1 MKPATHSIA
10 GNRAASGELRRLR
23 PRDLEALRRLQ
34 DHGPLTIPQAYDCGH
49 ADGESSGHGMNRLV
63 AASLAVY
70 QGWDADEN
78 DSLWVITRRGAR
90 GLRAGRP

>member
-1 MKPATHSIA
+1 MRTASHSVE
-10 GNRAASGELRRLR
+10 GSRAAAGELRRLR
-23 PRDLEALRRLQ
+23 PRDLEALRRLR

-63 AASLAVY
+63 AASLAVF

-78 DSLWVITRRGAR
+78 DSLWVITRRGE
-90 GLRAGRP
+90 RALIEAKS